1 MNNKIKQLIS
11 INKAQFL
18 LQNKIKNL
26 SQNFEKILQ
35 GFHCVSKEPLKESR
49 WEEINTE
56 VIQESGYIINH
67 ISAGSHKSGCDI
79 SCEFGN
85 LSNKTGII
93 DKKNILLSS
102 YRLTTVCDKKNNG
115 NIENIISEI
124 HKRNCTFDFY
134 SLLARNE

>member
-56 VIQESGYIINH
+56 IIQESGYIINH

-93 DKKNILLSS
+93 DKKN
-102 YRLTTVCDKKNNG
+102 NG

-134 SLLARNE
+134 LLLARNELKDKKNKKNKI